1 MSFIN
6 ANNSNGRR
14 RASRSKM
21 AFIALVIG
29 AAALALGG
37 CVCTQFDPNGNCTEY
52 GPSN

>member
-1 MSFIN
+1 MFFIN

-14 RASRSKM
+14 RASRGRM

-37 CVCTQFDPNGNCTEY
+37 CQCTQFDPNGNCTEY
-52 GPSN
+52 NP